1 MIIKHLLVWF
11 GIALLAIVNGAA
23 RDLLY
28 KPALGDLTAHQLSTV
43 TLMALI
49 AVAAWLAGA
58 RWPLGSLRAASTV
71 GLCWMLM
78 TIAFE
83 FILGGVILGRPWA
96 SLLQDY
102 DVCAGRIWV
111 LIPMWLLV
119 VPMLAIR
126 LRARMA
132 HGRS

>member
-1 MIIKHLLVWF
+1 LVIKHLLVWF
-11 GIALLAIVNGAA
+11 GIAVLAVVNGAA

-58 RWPLGSLRAASTV
+58 RWPLASLRAASTV

-78 TIAFE
+78 TLAFE
-83 FILGGVILGRPWA
+83 FILGGVLLGRPWA
-96 SLLQDY
+96 SLLRDY
-102 DVCAGRIWV
+102 DVASGRIWV
-111 LIPMWLLV
+111 LVPLCLLV
-119 VPMLAIR
+119 APMLAIR
-126 LRARMA
+126 LRARLSQ
-132 HGRS
+132 GRP